1 MSEEQQVSTGMT
13 VTLFT
18 LQSIYA
24 QNEDETMEFLLE
36 SNRMNLRV
44 ICLIFGGL
52 GRLALLVITY
62 ILSDEFCRRPNMY
75 PLQKYQGWSEHLS
88 SLSMQNCLYEFD

>member
-24 QNEDETMEFLLE
+24 QNEDETMEFQLE

-44 ICLIFGGL
+44 RRSMLQYWLLLLEHVNIC
-52 GRLALLVITY
+52 
-62 ILSDEFCRRPNMY
+62 
-75 PLQKYQGWSEHLS
+75 
-88 SLSMQNCLYEFD
+88 

>member
-1 MSEEQQVSTGMT
+1 MSEEHQVSTGMT

-24 QNEDETMEFLLE
+24 QNEDETMEFQLE

-44 ICLIFGGL
+44 
-52 GRLALLVITY
+52 R
-62 ILSDEFCRRPNMY
+62 
-75 PLQKYQGWSEHLS
+75 
-88 SLSMQNCLYEFD
+88 

>member
-1 MSEEQQVSTGMT
+1 MGEEQQVSTGMT

-36 SNRMNLRV
+36 ANRMNLRV
-44 ICLIFGGL
+44 WLIYLDLDIFVG
-52 GRLALLVITY
+52 IWFN
-62 ILSDEFCRRPNMY
+62 IS
-75 PLQKYQGWSEHLS
+75 
-88 SLSMQNCLYEFD
+88 

>member
-1 MSEEQQVSTGMT
+1 MSEEQEVSTGMT

-24 QNEDETMEFLLE
+24 QNEDETMEFQLE

-44 ICLIFGGL
+44 
-52 GRLALLVITY
+52 R
-62 ILSDEFCRRPNMY
+62 
-75 PLQKYQGWSEHLS
+75 
-88 SLSMQNCLYEFD
+88 